1 MKDLIEQLKERSED
15 RATHDE
21 RLIGEAADLLERV
34 YSQPVELPEGV
45 AWRTFDGEGGYDYRA
60 YDDNE
65 NYAAEWARRNPNH
78 SGWVDQLYTS
88 DQLTKAVQEATARAL
103 EAAARECDARYMGDN
118 NREDMEAK
126 RCADAIRN
134 LIGNVPLRGVK

>member
-1 MKDLIEQLKERSED
+1 MDQSNEIRKQI
-15 RATHDE
+15 E
-21 RLIGEAADLLERV
+21 RLRFVQGCLPQARLGGPVKEAADLLERI
-34 YSQPVELPEGV
+34 YSQPVELPEPVDDVRIHNGHEYLTTE
-45 AWRTFDGEGGYDYRA
+45 ACDDY
-60 YDDNE
+60 
-65 NYAAEWARRNPNH
+65 
-78 SGWVDQLYTS
+78 YTA

>member
-34 YSQPVELPEGV
+34 YSQPVELLEPEYYGLDENH
-45 AWRTFDGEGGYDYRA
+45 AWV
-60 YDDNE
+60 
-65 NYAAEWARRNPNH
+65 
-78 SGWVDQLYTS
+78 SVDLSFYKMLKPTHRMAVYPA

-118 NREDMEAK
+118 NREDMEAR
-126 RCADAIRN
+126 RCAAAIRN
-134 LIGNVPLRGVK
+134 LIGRVK